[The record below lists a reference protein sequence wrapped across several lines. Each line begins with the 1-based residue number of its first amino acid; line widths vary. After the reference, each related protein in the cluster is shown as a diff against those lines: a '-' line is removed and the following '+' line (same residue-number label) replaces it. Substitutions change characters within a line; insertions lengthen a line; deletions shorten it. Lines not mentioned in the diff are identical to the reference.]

1 MGETSGPVAVFC
13 KLLGRLVRECGIQ
26 QSDLARAV
34 NRSTAAISMLLNG
47 HRSTLPPWDD
57 VARIVEYCHQYATTT
72 PPSGLTL
79 DLAYWRH
86 RHHEAET
93 DADQAP
99 PRPRAA
105 KPPALPR
112 AETIPDDF
120 VSAVNV
126 LIGERTG
133 FDRLAAELLEPL
145 KLHGAV
151 VTDLNAVLEGFADRV
166 RASCGTTRT
175 ALLRAADLVI
185 LVTAFCEAV
194 GTSGIYYT
202 TELGHE
208 QADLTGDVVA
218 ELERVTLGSQRVR
231 HPAELRAEIA
241 AAYAYAAD
249 TVCDESGVGGQQPDR
264 LAHRAWRRYQALL
277 AQVTW
282 ECPELR
288 LTSETEDPPEALDP
302 PEAATQAGLPSRGLA
317 GLSRLLETFAQDNA
331 APAPAHQ
338 QHLRAPLA
346 HVEES
351 GPRIPDLEAGYINPA
366 FRVAGRSGDRTL
378 ARDDWWEAQPLWGDL
393 EDFLAAHLLTEDA
406 TRAPLLILGHPG
418 SGKSLLT
425 KLIAARLPAAEFFCQ
440 RVELRH
446 LPADLGVQEQLEE
459 ALLRSTGR
467 RIPWPDV
474 TDPDAGVVRVILL
487 DGFDELLQAAA
498 DHMDPA
504 RHFTYLQSVQQF
516 QQREADHARPTIVIV
531 TSRTVVADQALTP
544 HLSTVIRLEPFD
556 ADRIRGW
563 LHVWNTTN
571 RRYFSTHALQPLTWD
586 VVGRHEELAGQPL
599 LLLMLALYGASDN
612 ALHHLHGEDM
622 QRLSLYERL
631 LTEFVRR
638 QVTKHN
644 ALPADT
650 EAARVEHELQRLSVI
665 AIGMFN
671 RHRQGITAT
680 DAEQD
685 LAALL
690 DTVPSDAAPLL
701 FGRFFFIHEAQA
713 IVTGRERQA
722 YEFLHVTFGEY
733 LLTRLVTGEL
743 RHLLAT
749 TSPDSGHPV
758 DDGRLYALLSHVPLT
773 DRAEVVRNTSE
784 QFTPLI
790 QAERAG
796 LTTLLT
802 NLFSQALGDT
812 HHRTHVP
819 YRPGPTHRT
828 QQDAVYSANLLLLA
842 VLAHSTLRASTVV
855 GTRNTADRWRRH
867 TLLWRSQF
875 SDGSWD
881 AFTRILT
888 AEPFTDPATGRGD
901 LHVGL
906 STSRP
911 EQELA
916 WAVNLATRDDTTAQ
930 TFHHRDGAAPASL
943 YRPAAFTY
951 DLGAQHVLHAVAPVL
966 HQMPAALETYHG
978 VDRTRSLSLAHALI
992 CLLYRPANDPWPPG
1006 APYAELLLMLR
1017 SLSGNERLL
1026 AADILGRHLLHAAAD
1041 LPVATV
1047 SDILDQLTT
1056 TQFTGAGGLSA
1067 RTWLVLAQCVNDLA
1081 GRPDVPHDQLG
1092 RITRRFG
1099 PDAPALD
1106 AGGDP
1111 LTRLLCL
1118 LTEAQTSTMW
1128 QAADHP
1134 PGRAVLTEGITLLER
1149 IPHPRPPQAAVGLLR
1164 LARDLGADDWLAQ
1177 HAESL
1182 LITLSRGGLQR
1193 LRPTDVDWLQTIVRD
1208 ASLLAEL
1215 STVHREVAGHGTGVR
1230 GVRDARAGRGRMT
1243 SVKIV

>member
-1 MGETSGPVAVFC
+1 MSVGETSGPVAVFC
-13 KLLGRLVRECGIQ
+13 KLLGRLVSECGIQ

-34 NRSTAAISMLLNG
+34 NRSPAAISMLLNG

-57 VARIVEYCHQYATTT
+57 VARIVEYCHQRATT
-72 PPSGLTL
+72 PPSGLTP

-93 DADQAP
+93 DAEQAP

-145 KLHGAV
+145 KLHGAI

-175 ALLRAADLVI
+175 ALLRAVDLVI

-231 HPAELRAEIA
+231 HPAELREEIA

-249 TVCDESGVGGQQPDR
+249 TVCDESGVRGQQPDK
-264 LAHRAWRRYQALL
+264 LAHRAWRRYEALL

-288 LTSETEDPPEALDP
+288 LTSETEDPPEALDLPQAVP
-302 PEAATQAGLPSRGLA
+302 PAAPPSRGLA
-317 GLSRLLETFAQDNA
+317 GLTRLLETFAQDNA

-338 QHLRAPLA
+338 QQLHAPLA

-351 GPRIPDLEAGYINPA
+351 GPRIPDLQTGYINPA
-366 FRVAGRSGDRTL
+366 FRVASRSRDRTL
-378 ARDDWWEAQPLWGDL
+378 ARDDWWQAQPLWDDL

-425 KLIAARLPAAEFFCQ
+425 KLIAARLPEAEFFCQ

-446 LPADLGVQEQLEE
+446 LPADLGLQEQLEE

-474 TDPDAGVVRVILL
+474 TDPDAGVVRVVLL

-504 RHFTYLQSVQQF
+504 QHFTYLQSVQQF
-516 QQREADHARPTIVIV
+516 QQREADHARPTVMIV

-556 ADRIRGW
+556 GDRIRGW
-563 LHVWNTTN
+563 LDIWNTTN
-571 RRYFSTHALQPLTWD
+571 RRYFSTHALQPLMWD
-586 VVGRHEELAGQPL
+586 VVCRHEELAGQPL
-599 LLLMLALYGASDN
+599 LLLMLALYDASGN
-612 ALHHLHGEDM
+612 ALRRLHGEDIP
-622 QRLSLYERL
+622 RLSLYERL

-638 QVTKHN
+638 QVTKRN
-644 ALPADT
+644 ALPADM

-671 RHRQGITAT
+671 RHRQGITAI
-680 DAEQD
+680 DAEKDQ
-685 LAALL
+685 AALL
-690 DTVPSDAAPLL
+690 DTAPSDATPLL

-713 IVTGRERQA
+713 VVTGHERRA
-722 YEFLHVTFGEY
+722 YEFLHATFGEY
-733 LLTRLVTGEL
+733 LLTRLIISEL

-749 TSPDSGHPV
+749 PSPGNDKSV

-784 QFTPLI
+784 QLTRLT
-790 QAERAG
+790 QAQREH

-802 NLFSQALGDT
+802 SLFNQAPGDT
-812 HHRTHVP
+812 DYRTHVP
-819 YRPGPTHRT
+819 YRPAPTHRT

-842 VLAHSTLRASTVV
+842 VLIHSTIRASTLV
-855 GTRNTADRWRRH
+855 GTRNTADWWRRY

-881 AFTRILT
+881 VFTRTLT
-888 AEPFTDPATGRGD
+888 AEPFTDSATGHRD

-906 STSRP
+906 STHQP

-916 WAVNLATRDDTTAQ
+916 WAVNLATRDDITAQ
-930 TFHHRDGAAPASL
+930 TFHYRDGAAPATL

-951 DLGAQHVLHAVAPVL
+951 DVGAQHVLHAVAPVL
-966 HQMPAALETYHG
+966 HRMPAATETYHG
-978 VDRTRSLSLAHALI
+978 ADRKRSLSLAHALI
-992 CLLYRPANDPWPPG
+992 SLLYRPANEPWPPG
-1006 APYAELLLMLR
+1006 APYSELLLMLR
-1017 SLSGNERLL
+1017 SLSGDERLL

-1041 LPVATV
+1041 LPATTV
-1047 SDILDQLTT
+1047 IDILDQLTT
-1056 TQFTGAGGLSA
+1056 SQFTSAGGLSA

-1081 GRPDVPHDQLG
+1081 GRPDIRQDQLS

-1099 PDAPALD
+1099 PGAPAFD
-1106 AGGDP
+1106 TGGDP

-1128 QAADHP
+1128 HATNHP
-1134 PGRAVLTEGITLLER
+1134 PGQAALTEGITLLER
-1149 IPHPRPPQAAVGLLR
+1149 IPHPRPPQAVVGLLR
-1164 LARDLGADDWLAQ
+1164 LARDLGADDWLTE
-1177 HAESL
+1177 HAEPL
-1182 LITLSRGGLQR
+1182 LKTLTRDGLQR
-1193 LRPTDVDWLQTIVRD
+1193 LRPTDVDWLQATVRD
-1208 ASLLAEL
+1208 ATLLAEL
-1215 STVHREVAGHGTGVR
+1215 NLITRRWRQS
-1230 GVRDARAGRGRMT
+1230 
-1243 SVKIV
+1243 

>member
-1 MGETSGPVAVFC
+1 MNVGETSGPVAVFC
-13 KLLGRLVRECGIQ
+13 KLLGRLVSECGIQ
-26 QSDLARAV
+26 RSDLARAV
-34 NRSTAAISMLLNG
+34 NRSPAAISMLLNG

-57 VARIVEYCHQYATTT
+57 VARIVEYCHQRATTI
-72 PPSGLTL
+72 PPSGLTP

-93 DADQAP
+93 DADQAS

-126 LIGERTG
+126 LIGERRG

-151 VTDLNAVLEGFADRV
+151 ITDLNAVLQGFADRV

-194 GTSGIYYT
+194 GTSGIHYT

-249 TVCDESGVGGQQPDR
+249 TVCDESGIGGQQPDK

-288 LTSETEDPPEALDP
+288 LTSETEDPPETLDP
-302 PEAATQAGLPSRGLA
+302 PEAATQASLPSRGLA

-338 QHLRAPLA
+338 LQLRAPLA

-351 GPRIPDLEAGYINPA
+351 GPRIPHLEAGYINPA

-406 TRAPLLILGHPG
+406 TRAPLLVLGHPG

-446 LPADLGVQEQLEE
+446 LPADLDLQGQLEE

-474 TDPDAGVVRVILL
+474 ADPDTGVVRVILL

-504 RHFTYLQSVQQF
+504 RHFAYLQSVQQF
-516 QQREADHARPTIVIV
+516 QQREADHARPTIIIV

-544 HLSTVIRLEPFD
+544 RLSTIIRLEPFD

-563 LHVWNTTN
+563 LRVWNTTN
-571 RRYFSTHALQPLTWD
+571 RRYFSTHALQPLTWE
-586 VVGRHEELAGQPL
+586 VVDRHEDLAGQPL
-599 LLLMLALYGASDN
+599 LLLMLALYDASGN
-612 ALHHLHGEDM
+612 ALHQLHGEDI

-650 EAARVEHELQRLSVI
+650 ETGLVERELQRLSVI

-690 DTVPSDAAPLL
+690 DAAPTDATPLL

-713 IVTGRERQA
+713 VVTGHERRA
-722 YEFLHVTFGEY
+722 YEFLHATFGEY

-749 TSPDSGHPV
+749 PSPDSDHSV

-784 QFTPLI
+784 HLTRLT
-790 QAERAG
+790 QAQRG
-796 LTTLLT
+796 HLTTLLT
-802 NLFSQALGDT
+802 NLFNQAPGGT
-812 HHRTHVP
+812 RHRTQVP
-819 YRPGPTHRT
+819 YGPAATHRT

-842 VLAHSTLRASTVV
+842 VLTHSTVRASTVV
-855 GTRNTADRWRRH
+855 GTRNTVDRWRRC

-881 AFTRILT
+881 AFTRTLT
-888 AEPFTDPATGRGD
+888 AEPFTDPATGHRD
-901 LHVGL
+901 LYVGL
-906 STSRP
+906 
-911 EQELA
+911 
-916 WAVNLATRDDTTAQ
+916 AT
-930 TFHHRDGAAPASL
+930 H
-943 YRPAAFTY
+943 
-951 DLGAQHVLHAVAPVL
+951 
-966 HQMPAALETYHG
+966 
-978 VDRTRSLSLAHALI
+978 
-992 CLLYRPANDPWPPG
+992 
-1006 APYAELLLMLR
+1006 
-1017 SLSGNERLL
+1017 
-1026 AADILGRHLLHAAAD
+1026 
-1041 LPVATV
+1041 
-1047 SDILDQLTT
+1047 
-1056 TQFTGAGGLSA
+1056 
-1067 RTWLVLAQCVNDLA
+1067 
-1081 GRPDVPHDQLG
+1081 
-1092 RITRRFG
+1092 
-1099 PDAPALD
+1099 
-1106 AGGDP
+1106 
-1111 LTRLLCL
+1111 
-1118 LTEAQTSTMW
+1118 
-1128 QAADHP
+1128 
-1134 PGRAVLTEGITLLER
+1134 
-1149 IPHPRPPQAAVGLLR
+1149 
-1164 LARDLGADDWLAQ
+1164 
-1177 HAESL
+1177 
-1182 LITLSRGGLQR
+1182 
-1193 LRPTDVDWLQTIVRD
+1193 
-1208 ASLLAEL
+1208 
-1215 STVHREVAGHGTGVR
+1215 
-1230 GVRDARAGRGRMT
+1230 
-1243 SVKIV
+1243 

>member
-1 MGETSGPVAVFC
+1 M
-13 KLLGRLVRECGIQ
+13 
-26 QSDLARAV
+26 ARAV
-34 NRSTAAISMLLNG
+34 NRSPAAISMLLNG

-57 VARIVEYCHQYATTT
+57 VARIVEYCHQRATT
-72 PPSGLTL
+72 PPSGLTP

-93 DADQAP
+93 DASQAP
-99 PRPRAA
+99 PLPRAA
-105 KPPALPR
+105 KPPASPH

-120 VSAVNV
+120 LSAVNV
-126 LIGERTG
+126 LIGERKG

-145 KLHGAV
+145 KLYGAII
-151 VTDLNAVLEGFADRV
+151 TDLNAVLEGFAERV
-166 RASCGTTRT
+166 RASCATTRT

-185 LVTAFCEAV
+185 LVTAFCEAL

-208 QADLTGDVVA
+208 QGDLTADVVA

-231 HPAELRAEIA
+231 HSADLRAEIA

-249 TVCDESGVGGQQPDR
+249 TVCDESGVDGQRPDK

-277 AQVTW
+277 AQATW

-288 LTSETEDPPEALDP
+288 LTSETEDPPEAINP
-302 PEAATQAGLPSRGLA
+302 PETVTPATSPSRGLA
-317 GLSRLLETFAQDNA
+317 GLSRLLETFAQDDS

-338 QHLRAPLA
+338 QQLRAPLA
-346 HVEES
+346 QVEES

-366 FRVAGRSGDRTL
+366 FRVAGRSGDRAL
-378 ARDDWWEAQPLWGDL
+378 ARDDWWEAQPLWDDL

-425 KLIAARLPAAEFFCQ
+425 KLIAARLPAAEFLCQ
-440 RVELRH
+440 RIELRH
-446 LPADLGVQEQLEE
+446 LPADLAIQEQLEE

-474 TDPDAGVVRVILL
+474 TAPDADLVRVVLL

-498 DHMDPA
+498 DHMDPT
-504 RHFTYLQSVQQF
+504 RHFTYLQSIQQF

-571 RRYFSTHALQPLTWD
+571 RRYFSAHALQPLTWD
-586 VVGRHEELAGQPL
+586 VVCRHEELAGQPL
-599 LLLMLALYGASDN
+599 LLLMLALYDASDN
-612 ALHHLHGEDM
+612 ALHHLHGEDIH
-622 QRLSLYERL
+622 RLNLYERL

-644 ALPADT
+644 ALPSDT
-650 EAARVEHELQRLSVI
+650 EAAAVAHELKRLSVI

-690 DTVPSDAAPLL
+690 DAAASDATPLL

-713 IVTGRERQA
+713 IVIGHERRA
-722 YEFLHVTFGEY
+722 YEFLHATFGEY

-743 RHLLAT
+743 RDLLAT
-749 TSPDSGHPV
+749 TSLDGDRPV

-784 QFTPLI
+784 QLTRLT
-790 QAERAG
+790 QAEREH

-802 NLFSQALGDT
+802 NLFNQASSDT

-819 YRPGPTHRT
+819 YRPAPTHRT

-842 VLAHSTLRASTVV
+842 VMVHSTLRASTVV

-881 AFTRILT
+881 AFTRTLT
-888 AEPFTDPATGRGD
+888 VKPFTDPATGHRD

-906 STSRP
+906 ATHRS
-911 EQELA
+911 EHELA
-916 WAVNLATRDDTTAQ
+916 WAVHLATRDDTTAE
-930 TFHHRDGAAPASL
+930 TFHYRDGAAPATL
-943 YRPAAFTY
+943 YRPAVFTY
-951 DLGAQHVLHAVAPVL
+951 DLGAQHVLHAVTPVL
-966 HQMPAALETYHG
+966 HWMPTALETYHG

-992 CLLYRPANDPWPPG
+992 SLLYRPATDPWPPG
-1006 APYAELLLMLR
+1006 TPYAELLLMLR
-1017 SLSGNERLL
+1017 SLSGDQRLL

-1041 LPVATV
+1041 LPATTV
-1047 SDILDQLTT
+1047 IDILDQLTT
-1056 TQFTGAGGLSA
+1056 TQFTSAGGLSA

-1081 GRPDVPHDQLG
+1081 GRPDIPHDQLS

-1106 AGGDP
+1106 TGGDP
-1111 LTRLLCL
+1111 RTRLLCL

-1128 QAADHP
+1128 HATDQQPGQAA
-1134 PGRAVLTEGITLLER
+1134 LTEGITLLER
-1149 IPHPRPPQAAVGLLR
+1149 IPHPRPAQAVVDLLR
-1164 LARDLGADDWLAQ
+1164 LARDLGADDWLAE
-1177 HAESL
+1177 HTEPL
-1182 LITLSRGGLQR
+1182 LKTLTRDGRQR

-1208 ASLLAEL
+1208 ETLLAEL
-1215 STVHREVAGHGTGVR
+1215 NLVTRR
-1230 GVRDARAGRGRMT
+1230 WRQQ
-1243 SVKIV
+1243 

>member
-1 MGETSGPVAVFC
+1 MSAGERTGPVAVFC
-13 KLLGRLVRECGIQ
+13 KLLGRLVSECGIQ

-34 NRSTAAISMLLNG
+34 NRSPAAISMLLNG

-57 VARIVEYCHQYATTT
+57 VARIVEYCHQRATT
-72 PPSGLTL
+72 PPSGRLP
-79 DLAYWRH
+79 DLAYWRQ

-105 KPPALPR
+105 KLPAAPR

-145 KLHGAV
+145 KLHGAI
-151 VTDLNAVLEGFADRV
+151 VTDLIAVLEGYADRV
-166 RASCGTTRT
+166 RASSGTTRT

-202 TELGHE
+202 TELGHK

-231 HPAELRAEIA
+231 HPAELRAEIT

-249 TVCDESGVGGQQPDR
+249 TVCDESGVGGQQPDK

-302 PEAATQAGLPSRGLA
+302 PEAATPAGPPSRGLA
-317 GLSRLLETFAQDNA
+317 GLSRLLETFAQDNP

-346 HVEES
+346 HDEES
-351 GPRIPDLEAGYINPA
+351 GPRIPNLEAGYINPA
-366 FRVAGRSGDRTL
+366 FRVAGRSGDRIL

-406 TRAPLLILGHPG
+406 TRAPLLVLGHPG

-425 KLIAARLPAAEFFCQ
+425 KLIAARLPAAEFLCQ

-446 LPADLGVQEQLEE
+446 LPADLDIQEQLEE

-467 RIPWPDV
+467 RIPWADV
-474 TDPDAGVVRVILL
+474 ADSDADLVRVVLL

-498 DHMDPA
+498 DHTDPA

-544 HLSTVIRLEPFD
+544 HPSTVIRLEPFD
-556 ADRIRGW
+556 ADRIRAW

-571 RRYFSTHALQPLTWD
+571 RRYFSTHALQSLTWE
-586 VVGRHEELAGQPL
+586 VVVRHEDLAGQPL
-599 LLLMLALYGASDN
+599 LLLMLALYDASDN
-612 ALHHLHGEDM
+612 ALHQLHGEDI
-622 QRLSLYERL
+622 QRLGLYERL

-650 EAARVEHELQRLSVI
+650 ENGRVERELQRLSVI

-680 DAEQD
+680 DAEED

-690 DTVPSDAAPLL
+690 EAAPSDATPLL

-713 IVTGRERQA
+713 VVTGHEHRA
-722 YEFLHVTFGEY
+722 YEFLHATFGEY

-749 TSPDSGHPV
+749 TSPDSDHPV

-784 QFTPLI
+784 HLTRLT
-790 QAERAG
+790 QAQRER

-802 NLFSQALGDT
+802 TLFNRAPGDT
-812 HHRTHVP
+812 HHRTQVP
-819 YRPGPTHRT
+819 YRPAATHRT

-842 VLAHSTLRASTVV
+842 VLAHSTVLASTVA
-855 GTRNTADRWRRH
+855 GTRNTADRWRRC

-875 SDGSWD
+875 SDASWD
-881 AFTRILT
+881 AFTRTLT
-888 AEPFTDPATGRGD
+888 AEPFTDPATGHRD
-901 LHVGL
+901 LNVGL
-906 STSRP
+906 ATHRP
-911 EQELA
+911 VQELG
-916 WAVNLATRDDTTAQ
+916 WAVSLASQDDTTAQ
-930 TFHHRDGAAPASL
+930 TFHHLEGAAPADL
-943 YRPAAFTY
+943 YRSAAFTY

-966 HQMPAALETYHG
+966 HRMPAALEIYHG
-978 VDRTRSLSLAHALI
+978 VDRQRSLSLAHALI
-992 CLLYRPANDPWPPG
+992 CLLYRPADEPWPPG
-1006 APYAELLLMLR
+1006 APYAELLLMLQ
-1017 SLSGNERLL
+1017 SLSGDERLL
-1026 AADILGRHLLHAAAD
+1026 AADILGRHLLHAATD
-1041 LPVATV
+1041 LPASTV
-1047 SDILDQLTT
+1047 IDILDQLTT
-1056 TQFTGAGGLSA
+1056 PQFTGAGGLSA
-1067 RTWLVLAQCVNDLA
+1067 PTWLALAQCVNDLA
-1081 GRPDVPHDQLG
+1081 GHPDIPHDQLS

-1099 PDAPALD
+1099 HRAPALET
-1106 AGGDP
+1106 GGDA

-1128 QAADHP
+1128 HAADHS
-1134 PGRAVLTEGITLLER
+1134 PGQVALTEANTLLER
-1149 IPHPRPPQAAVGLLR
+1149 LPHPRPPQAVIGLLR
-1164 LARDLGADDWLAQ
+1164 LARDLGADAWLAQ
-1177 HAESL
+1177 HAEPL
-1182 LITLSRGGLQR
+1182 LKTLTPDGLQR
-1193 LRPTDVDWLQTIVRD
+1193 LRPTDIDWLQPLVCDVT
-1208 ASLLAEL
+1208 LLDEL
-1215 STVHREVAGHGTGVR
+1215 NLVTRSWRQQ
-1230 GVRDARAGRGRMT
+1230 
-1243 SVKIV
+1243 

>member
-1 MGETSGPVAVFC
+1 MEETSGPVAVFC

-57 VARIVEYCHQYATTT
+57 VARIVEYCHQRATTT
-72 PPSGLTL
+72 PSAGLAS

-86 RHHEAET
+86 RHREAET
-93 DADQAP
+93 DADHAP

-105 KPPALPR
+105 KPPALPP
-112 AETIPDDF
+112 AQTIPDVPDDF
-120 VSAVNV
+120 VSAVGV

-166 RASCGTTRT
+166 GASCGTTRT
-175 ALLRAADLVI
+175 ALLRAADLVT
-185 LVTAFCEAV
+185 LVTAFCETVAA
-194 GTSGIYYT
+194 SGIRYT

-208 QADLTGDVVA
+208 QADLTSDVVA

-231 HPAELRAEIA
+231 HPADLRAEIA

-249 TVCDESGVGGQQPDR
+249 TVCDESGVGGQQPDK
-264 LAHRAWRRYQALL
+264 LAHRAWRRYEALL

-288 LTSETEDPPEALDP
+288 LTSETQDPPEALDP
-302 PEAATQAGLPSRGLA
+302 SEPVTPDVSSSRGLA
-317 GLSRLLETFAQDNA
+317 GLSRLLETFAQDNG
-331 APAPAHQ
+331 APTPAHQ
-338 QHLRAPLA
+338 QQLRAPLA
-346 HVEES
+346 QVEES

-366 FRVAGRSGDRTL
+366 FRVAGRSGDRAL
-378 ARDDWWEAQPLWGDL
+378 ARDDWWEVQPLWDDL

-459 ALLRSTGR
+459 AVLRSTGR
-467 RIPWPDV
+467 RTPWPDV
-474 TDPDAGVVRVILL
+474 TDPDTGVVRVVLL

-504 RHFTYLQSVQQF
+504 RHFAYLQSVQQF
-516 QQREADHARPTIVIV
+516 QQREADQARPTIVIV

-544 HLSTVIRLEPFD
+544 HPSTVIRLEPFD

-599 LLLMLALYGASDN
+599 LLLMLALYDASGN
-612 ALHHLHGEDM
+612 ALHLLHGEDI
-622 QRLSLYERL
+622 QRLGLYERL

-650 EAARVEHELQRLSVI
+650 EAARVAHELQRLSVI

-680 DAEQD
+680 DAEND

-690 DTVPSDAAPLL
+690 DPAPADATPLL

-713 IVTGRERQA
+713 IVTGHERRA
-722 YEFLHVTFGEY
+722 YEFLHATFGEY

-743 RHLLAT
+743 RHLLPT
-749 TSPDSGHPV
+749 TSPDSDHPV

-784 QFTPLI
+784 QLTRLT
-790 QAERAG
+790 QAQREH
-796 LTTLLT
+796 LTSLLT
-802 NLFSQALGDT
+802 SLFNQTPGDT

-819 YRPGPTHRT
+819 YRPALTHRT

-842 VLAHSTLRASTVV
+842 VLAHPTLRASALV
-855 GTRNTADRWRRH
+855 GSRNTVDCWRRH

-881 AFTRILT
+881 AFTRALA
-888 AEPFTDPATGRGD
+888 AEPFTDPATGRRD
-901 LHVGL
+901 LLVGL
-906 STSRP
+906 STHQP

-916 WAVNLATRDDTTAQ
+916 WTVNLATRDDTTAQ
-930 TFHHRDGAAPASL
+930 TFQHLDGTAPAGL

-992 CLLYRPANDPWPPG
+992 SLLYRPANDPGPPG
-1006 APYAELLLMLR
+1006 TPYAELLLMLR
-1017 SLSGNERLL
+1017 SLSGDGRLL

-1041 LPVATV
+1041 LPAATV
-1047 SDILDQLTT
+1047 IDILDQLTT
-1056 TQFTGAGGLSA
+1056 IQFTSAGGLSA
-1067 RTWLVLAQCVNDLA
+1067 RTWLVLAQCVSDLA
-1081 GRPDVPHDQLG
+1081 GRPDIPHVQLG

-1099 PDAPALD
+1099 ADAPALD
-1106 AGGDP
+1106 ASGDP

-1118 LTEAQTSTMW
+1118 FTEAQTSTMW
-1128 QAADHP
+1128 HAADHP
-1134 PGRAVLTEGITLLER
+1134 PGQAVLTEGITLLER
-1149 IPHPRPPQAAVGLLR
+1149 IPHPRPPQAVVGLLR

-1177 HAESL
+1177 HAEPL
-1182 LITLSRGGLQR
+1182 LKTLTHDGLHR
-1193 LRPTDVDWLQTIVRD
+1193 LRPTDVDWLQPLVHD
-1208 ASLLAEL
+1208 ASLLDEL
-1215 STVHREVAGHGTGVR
+1215 NLVTRR
-1230 GVRDARAGRGRMT
+1230 WRQQ
-1243 SVKIV
+1243 

>member
-1 MGETSGPVAVFC
+1 MNVGETSGPVAVFC
-13 KLLGRLVRECGIQ
+13 KLLGRLVSECGIQ

-34 NRSTAAISMLLNG
+34 NRSPAAISMLLNG

-57 VARIVEYCHQYATTT
+57 VARIVEYCHQRATTI
-72 PPSGLTL
+72 PPSGLTP

-93 DADQAP
+93 DADQAS

-112 AETIPDDF
+112 AETVPDDF

-151 VTDLNAVLEGFADRV
+151 ITDLNAVLQGFVDRV

-194 GTSGIYYT
+194 GTSGIHYT

-249 TVCDESGVGGQQPDR
+249 TVCDESGIGGQQPDK

-282 ECPELR
+282 ECAELR
-288 LTSETEDPPEALDP
+288 LTSETEDPPETLDP
-302 PEAATQAGLPSRGLA
+302 PEAATQASLPSRGLA

-331 APAPAHQ
+331 APAPAYQ
-338 QHLRAPLA
+338 LQLRAPLA

-351 GPRIPDLEAGYINPA
+351 GPRIPHLEAGYINPA

-406 TRAPLLILGHPG
+406 TRAPLLVLGHPG

-446 LPADLGVQEQLEE
+446 LPADLDLQGQLEE

-474 TDPDAGVVRVILL
+474 ADPDTGVVRVILL

-504 RHFTYLQSVQQF
+504 RHFAYLQSVQQF

-544 HLSTVIRLEPFD
+544 RLSTIIRLEPFD

-571 RRYFSTHALQPLTWD
+571 RRYFSTHALQPLTWE
-586 VVGRHEELAGQPL
+586 VVDRHEDLAGQPL
-599 LLLMLALYGASDN
+599 LLLMLALYDASGN
-612 ALHHLHGEDM
+612 ALHQLHGEDI

-650 EAARVEHELQRLSVI
+650 ETGLVERELQRLSVI

-690 DTVPSDAAPLL
+690 DAAPTDATPLL

-713 IVTGRERQA
+713 VVTGHERRA
-722 YEFLHVTFGEY
+722 YEFLHATFGEY

-749 TSPDSGHPV
+749 PSPDSDHSV

-784 QFTPLI
+784 HLTRLT
-790 QAERAG
+790 QAQRG
-796 LTTLLT
+796 HLTTLLT
-802 NLFSQALGDT
+802 NLFNQAPGGT
-812 HHRTHVP
+812 RHRTQVP
-819 YRPGPTHRT
+819 YRPAATHRT

-842 VLAHSTLRASTVV
+842 VLTHSTVRASTVV
-855 GTRNTADRWRRH
+855 GTRNTVDRWRRC

-881 AFTRILT
+881 AFTRTLT
-888 AEPFTDPATGRGD
+888 AEPFTDPATGHRD
-901 LHVGL
+901 LYVGL
-906 STSRP
+906 ATHRS
-911 EQELA
+911 EQELG

-930 TFHHRDGAAPASL
+930 TFRHLDGAAPAGL
-943 YRPAAFTY
+943 YRSAAFTY

-966 HQMPAALETYHG
+966 HRMPAALETYHA
-978 VDRTRSLSLAHALI
+978 VDRQRSLSLAHALI
-992 CLLYRPANDPWPPG
+992 GLLYRPSNEPWPPG
-1006 APYAELLLMLR
+1006 APYAELLLMLQ
-1017 SLSGNERLL
+1017 SLFGDERLL
-1026 AADILGRHLLHAAAD
+1026 AADVLGRHLLHSATD
-1041 LPVATV
+1041 LPAATII
-1047 SDILDQLTT
+1047 DILDQLTSP
-1056 TQFTGAGGLSA
+1056 QFTGAGGLSA

-1081 GRPDVPHDQLG
+1081 GRPDIPHDQLS
-1092 RITRRFG
+1092 RITSRFG

-1106 AGGDP
+1106 TGGDS

-1128 QAADHP
+1128 HATDQPPGQAA
-1134 PGRAVLTEGITLLER
+1134 LTEGIILLER
-1149 IPHPRPPQAAVGLLR
+1149 IPHPKPPQAVVGLLR
-1164 LARDLGADDWLAQ
+1164 LAQDLGADDWLAQ
-1177 HAESL
+1177 HAEPL
-1182 LITLSRGGLQR
+1182 LQTLTRDGLHR
-1193 LRPTDVDWLQTIVRD
+1193 LRPTDIDWLQPLVRD
-1208 ASLLAEL
+1208 ESLLAEL
-1215 STVHREVAGHGTGVR
+1215 NLVTRQWR
-1230 GVRDARAGRGRMT
+1230 PQ
-1243 SVKIV
+1243 